1 MFAGMALGAFVWGF
15 IADIHGRL
23 YVFHRS
29 LLVAGIAGLF
39 VGLTPNFGLSCL
51 LVAVVGMGV
60 GGSMPIDGALLIE
73 TLPLHK
79 RHWLTALSVF
89 FALGSVLCALMA
101 YAILPGRSCMRE
113 HACTNPNHGWRILT
127 TMLSCTT
134 LVLVAARFCLCRV
147 HESPLFLAENG
158 RLDDAHRV
166 LDAIELYNKGRC
178 DIFDPVPDGQ
188 DDNRMEYEVPAC
200 RDGGIDQDLQ
210 HQDNV
215 DPSTE
220 ADEGPLSTGIESG
233 RIPAFASAFFLSS
246 EWGGRCGLLFA
257 LPQRHTT
264 LTIWCLWGLLSFA
277 FTIFNAF
284 FPLYLQRKGSFQA
297 STSFVQTLRSLIW
310 YALSSVPGS
319 VIGAALVKTA
329 WGHLYALPL
338 TLGLTAAALGFFAL
352 AQASFTVVCAG
363 MLVSFCATTAYAIL
377 YGLTPALFPTLVR
390 GTACAA
396 ASALGRFTGMLAPLV
411 AGPLLAW
418 DPTVPVCLS
427 IVLFVLCTLL
437 ALQLSRLPATS

>member
-1 MFAGMALGAFVWGF
+1 M
-15 IADIHGRL
+15 
-23 YVFHRS
+23 
-29 LLVAGIAGLF
+29 
-39 VGLTPNFGLSCL
+39 
-51 LVAVVGMGV
+51 
-60 GGSMPIDGALLIE
+60 
-73 TLPLHK
+73 
-79 RHWLTALSVF
+79 
-89 FALGSVLCALMA
+89 
-101 YAILPGRSCMRE
+101 
-113 HACTNPNHGWRILT
+113 
-127 TMLSCTT
+127 
-134 LVLVAARFCLCRV
+134 

-338 TLGLTAAALGFFAL
+338 SL
-352 AQASFTVVCAG
+352 
-363 MLVSFCATTAYAIL
+363 IH
-377 YGLTPALFPTLVR
+377 
-390 GTACAA
+390 
-396 ASALGRFTGMLAPLV
+396 
-411 AGPLLAW
+411 
-418 DPTVPVCLS
+418 
-427 IVLFVLCTLL
+427 I
-437 ALQLSRLPATS
+437 

>member
-1 MFAGMALGAFVWGF
+1 MALGAFVWGF

-39 VGLTPNFGLSCL
+39 VGLTPTFGLSCL

-89 FALGSVLCALMA
+89 FALGSVLCALLA
-101 YAILPGRSCMRE
+101 YAILPGLGCMRE
-113 HACTNPNHGWRILT
+113 QACTNPNYGWRILT
-127 TMLSCTT
+127 TTLGCTT
-134 LVLVAARFCLCRV
+134 LVLVAARCCMCRV
-147 HESPLFLAENG
+147 HESPLFLAANG

-166 LDAIELYNKGRC
+166 LDAIQFYNKRGYE
-178 DIFDPVPDGQ
+178 IFDPVSDGQ
-188 DDNRMEYEVPAC
+188 DDHRMDFEAPVC
-200 RDGGIDQDLQ
+200 RYGDINQDLH
-210 HQDNV
+210 HQDGI

-220 ADEGPLSTGIESG
+220 ADVGPLSTGIESV
-233 RIPAFASAFFLSS
+233 RAPAFASAFFLSS
-246 EWGGRCGLLFA
+246 EWGYRCDLLFA
-257 LPQRHTT
+257 LPQRHATI
-264 LTIWCLWGLLSFA
+264 TIWCLWGLISFA

-284 FPLYLQRKGSFQA
+284 FPLYLQRKGSFQT

-418 DPTVPVCLS
+418 DPAVPVYLS
-427 IVLFVLCTLL
+427 TVLFVLCTLL
-437 ALQLSRLPATS
+437 ALHLSRLHATS